1 MKIVHSELVSFFLG
15 VEGESSNFLDVT
27 ELTCKKVFSKSY
39 LCTQLLEKKELKN
52 ISSIIYFFLHFIS
65 CIEETKD
72 FVVKI
77 DVIRNRKGDYGDALD
92 VALKILADFIEI
104 FLF

>member
-52 ISSIIYFFLHFIS
+52 ISSII
-65 CIEETKD
+65 
-72 FVVKI
+72 
-77 DVIRNRKGDYGDALD
+77 
-92 VALKILADFIEI
+92 
-104 FLF
+104 

>member
-52 ISSIIYFFLHFIS
+52 ISSIIFFFFTFYKLHR
-65 CIEETKD
+65 
-72 FVVKI
+72 
-77 DVIRNRKGDYGDALD
+77 RNKG
-92 VALKILADFIEI
+92 FCS
-104 FLF
+104 